1 MRLLK
6 PSFGISTTAA
16 VALSNLLLGV
26 FPSEVVAAG
35 TRTVFISSAVEDPA
49 NNTVSLPIRR
59 GISHGATVWFVV
71 LDASTDLAAGQF
83 GVNRSQKLAN
93 ARGTVAVQKVQVING
108 VFHFPATVD
117 FRPERVVVPG
127 PAGFP
132 PLAAQPG
139 AVGEPGYSPL
149 IEMPDGTVLNA
160 PHLANGSG
168 QADKVVS
175 LDTVAGRVVYRQ
187 TEGFSNGR
195 MVLYM
200 STDSSNAVAATLEN
214 VTFAP
219 QLDFLPSVGNDGT
232 DSARASLAAFVN
244 GQTGANNPQRQGLN
258 SALLDGLDPK
268 NVLRWTPNQGR
279 YSPMWDVN
287 LAKWSDALVATG
299 QNVLQKDFNDIQGLA
314 GHGFISAPDG
324 QPFRASGFIVNCPIV
339 SQANE

>member
-1 MRLLK
+1 MKPLK
-6 PSFGISTTAA
+6 PNCAISTAA
-16 VALSNLLLGV
+16 ALALSNLLAGV
-26 FPSEVVAAG
+26 WPSVAVAAD
-35 TRTVFISSAVEDPA
+35 TRTVFVSSAVENPA
-49 NNTVSLPIRR
+49 DNTVSLPIHR

-83 GVNRSQKLAN
+83 GANRSNKLAN

-108 VFHFPATVD
+108 VFQFPATVD

-149 IEMPDGTVLNA
+149 IEMPDGTILNA
-160 PHLANGSG
+160 PHIANDSG
-168 QADKVVS
+168 RADKVIS
-175 LDTVAGRVVYRQ
+175 LDTVARRVVYRE
-187 TEGFSNGR
+187 TEGFANGR
-195 MVLYM
+195 KVFYA
-200 STDSSNAVAATLEN
+200 STDSSSSVAATLEN

-258 SALLDGLDPK
+258 SALLDGLDPR

-279 YSPMWDVN
+279 YSPMWDVH
-287 LAKWSDALVATG
+287 LAKWSDTLVATG
-299 QNVLQKDFNDIQGLA
+299 QNLLQKDFNDIQGLA
-314 GHGFISAPDG
+314 NHGFISAPDG
-324 QPFRASGFIVNCPIV
+324 QPFRASGFIVDCPII
-339 SQANE
+339 SQVN